1 MTSRVQANSKVAFEL
16 TTWLAINDNNWFMPQ
31 ERKPLLDSP
40 EVPPIHP
47 RVWDIVDAIERE
59 DEGEGVIP
67 IVGQGLLVVESR
79 FDAERAKQTA
89 GASELFDGINHVI
102 KNVAQPVE
110 LYALLAKVFASRLG
124 LPNPLETSAAQLPNV
139 VALHPQLDSNRY
151 LVDTELKQIYSAL
164 DLEVP
169 ASLGRLASIKTL
181 NFFIT
186 TTPDDLLERAL
197 NQERFNGEPLTR
209 ILSFAPTRRPAE
221 EKIAEAIES
230 GYPVI
235 FHFFGR
241 YKSPGCVALTESD
254 YVDFMAALLDHE
266 IRPRRLFSEL
276 KGKHLLLL
284 GNSFQDWL
292 ARFFLRLTKD
302 TPFVDQSGGVQYVAD
317 AELRRDKELA
327 FFLRHCTKKAEPIA
341 DIDPSTLILQLAD
354 SWKQRQEARQSSAR
368 RAADATHSVGT
379 DWVFVSYC
387 RTDLGG
393 AESPDV
399 ERTKRLANDLKKEGF
414 KVWMDVVGGL
424 RGGDDYSQK
433 VQNAIAR
440 CGIFLP
446 ICSKTTQMRADTAQD
461 RERPFYRREWG
472 WAIERSA
479 EIKRNEPAR
488 KFVIPVVVDEL
499 PFAASNVPEQFK
511 RLHAI
516 QLPEGVANAEFIEE
530 LRKVVRSIKRR
541 EYAGV

>member
-1 MTSRVQANSKVAFEL
+1 MSTPFGGNYLGKTLPS
-16 TTWLAINDNNWFMPQ
+16 WLAINHNNSFMPQ

-40 EVPPIHP
+40 ELSPIHP

-67 IVGQGLLVVESR
+67 IVGQGLLVVQTG
-79 FDAERAKQTA
+79 FDAERAKQSA
-89 GASELFDGINHVI
+89 GAPELFDSINRVV
-102 KNVAQPVE
+102 KKVPQPVE
-110 LYALLAKVFASRLG
+110 LHALLAKVFASRLG

-164 DLEVP
+164 DLEIP
-169 ASLGRLASIKTL
+169 ASLRRLANIKKL

-235 FHFFGR
+235 FHLFGR

-302 TPFVDQSGGVQYVAD
+302 TPFVDQSGGVQYMAD

-327 FFLRHCTKKAEPIA
+327 FFLRHCAKKAEPIA
-341 DIDPSTLILQLAD
+341 DIDPRTLILQLAD
-354 SWKQRQEARQSSAR
+354 SWTQRQEARQSSAR
-368 RAADATHSVGT
+368 RTADVTDSVGT
-379 DWVFVSYC
+379 DCVFISYS
-387 RTDLGG
+387 RADLGG
-393 AESPDV
+393 AQSADA
-399 ERTKRLANDLKKEGF
+399 ERSKRLANDLKKEGF
-414 KVWMDVVGGL
+414 KVWIDVGGGL
-424 RGGDDYSQK
+424 RGGDDYSQR
-433 VQNAIAR
+433 VQAAIAR
-440 CGIFLP
+440 CGVFLP
-446 ICSKTTQMRADTAQD
+446 ICSKTTQMRADTVEE
-461 RERPFYRREWG
+461 RERPFFRREWS
-472 WAIERSA
+472 WALERLA
-479 EIKRNEPAR
+479 EMEQNEPAR
-488 KFVIPVVVDEL
+488 KFVIPVVIDDL

-511 RLHAI
+511 RLHAS
-516 QLPEGVANAEFIEE
+516 QLSQGVASPEFIEE
-530 LRKVVRSIKRR
+530 VRKVVRSIKRR